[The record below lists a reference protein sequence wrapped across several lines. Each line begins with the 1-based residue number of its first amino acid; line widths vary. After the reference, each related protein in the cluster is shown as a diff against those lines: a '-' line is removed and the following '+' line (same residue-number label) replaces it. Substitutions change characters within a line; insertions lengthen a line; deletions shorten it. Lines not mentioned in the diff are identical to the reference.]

1 MWARLMGYFYR
12 VGVLANYITALLFLL
27 SFITG
32 VYIYNKYNLP
42 ADKFLQRAVKALD
55 NSQSPLL
62 RKASVAMEF
71 IAKELNET
79 VEANNYKVT
88 YNYQVV
94 GAKNILSTFQSPW
107 LDENSQLTM
116 HYKRLFNFSS
126 FRLRTVSVN
135 STEALLKAIN
145 SAQPGDDIVMTAGHY
160 QIAQR
165 QIYLSQ
171 QGTKQK
177 PIRLRAEVF
186 SEVTIDLDTSEG
198 FVISGDYWIMENL
211 KINGVCQTDS
221 KCEHAIHIVGAKQL
235 IIRNNELTNFNSTVK
250 ANAIGEVGK
259 RRFPDNILF
268 EHNTVYNETARK
280 TNTSV
285 TLIDVV
291 TGNNWIIR
299 KNFVANNSKH
309 GSDYTSYAL
318 FLKGNGKNGLIEKNI
333 IDCQWALPDD
343 GYTRVGI
350 SLGGGGTGA
359 KYCRD
364 DSCAV
369 EHTGGAIKNNFVVNC
384 SQDVGIYLNKAKN
397 TEVIHNS
404 LVNTLGLDVR
414 FSQSSANIINNITT
428 GKIRSR
434 DGGVMHLKSNIQEL
448 ERSAITLPPSVISLS
463 DTDLCDITRFK
474 FSAAGAL
481 GNQCLKKL
489 GVEVVANPSLAH

>member
-1 MWARLMGYFYR
+1 MGARLMGYLYR
-12 VGVLANYITALLFLL
+12 VGVLAHYIAALLFLL
-27 SFITG
+27 SLITSS
-32 VYIYNKYNLP
+32 YIYYKYNLP
-42 ADKFLQRAVKALD
+42 ADQFFQRAAKKLD

-62 RKASVAMEF
+62 RKASVAMAF
-71 IAKELNET
+71 IATELNEAAK
-79 VEANNYKVT
+79 ANSYKVT
-88 YNYQVV
+88 YNHQVV
-94 GAKNILSTFQSPW
+94 GANNMLSNFQSP
-107 LDENSQLTM
+107 LKVENSQQTK
-116 HYKRLFNFSS
+116 HYKRLLNYSNS
-126 FRLRTVSVN
+126 KLRTVKVN
-135 STEALLKAIN
+135 SAEALLKAVN
-145 SAQPGDDIVMTAGHY
+145 NAQPGDDIVISAGHY
-160 QIAQR
+160 EIAQR
-165 QIYLSQ
+165 QVYLSQ
-171 QGTKQK
+171 QGTAQK

-186 SEVTIDLDTSEG
+186 SEVTIDLDTFEG

-211 KINGVCQTDS
+211 KINGVCQINS
-221 KCEHAIHIVGAKQL
+221 QCEHALHIVGAKQL
-235 IIRNNELTNFNSTVK
+235 IIRNNEFTNFNSTVK
-250 ANAIGEVGK
+250 ANAIGEIGK

-318 FLKGNGKNGLIEKNI
+318 FLKGNGNNGLIEKNI
-333 IDCQWALPDD
+333 IDCQWSLAND

-359 KYCRD
+359 KYCREG
-364 DSCAV
+364 SCPA

-404 LVNTLGLDVR
+404 LVNTLGIDVR

-434 DGGVMHLKSNIQEL
+434 DGGLMHLQGNSQEL
-448 ERSAITLPPSVISLS
+448 EKSAITSPPSVFSLS
-463 DTDLCDITRFK
+463 DTDLCDIARFK

-481 GNQCLKKL
+481 GNKCLEKL
-489 GVEVVANPSLAH
+489 GIEMLASQDLTH